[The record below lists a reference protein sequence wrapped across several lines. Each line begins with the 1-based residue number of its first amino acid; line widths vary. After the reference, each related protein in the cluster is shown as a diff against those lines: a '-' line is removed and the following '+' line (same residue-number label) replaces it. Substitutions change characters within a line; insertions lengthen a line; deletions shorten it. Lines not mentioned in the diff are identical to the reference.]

1 MTTYLFSSMLN
12 ASDGSL
18 MCSTLT
24 VKGHSCAGVEAVGT
38 LRILLALGLCANSV
52 TAAYFSF
59 QLSEAI
65 QDEQEEEAKL
75 KSAKH
80 DKSA

>member
-24 VKGHSCAGVEAVGT
+24 VKGQNCAGVAAVGT
-38 LRILLALGLCANSV
+38 LRIMLAFGLCVNSV
-52 TAAYFSF
+52 TAAYFSWN
-59 QLSEAI
+59 LSEAI
-65 QDEQEEEAKL
+65 QDEQEEEAQTKAA
-75 KSAKH
+75 KS
-80 DKSA
+80 S